1 MSDRRPDTVERLRS
15 AAFLRS
21 WTVERSYSEVS
32 SEPSSEPSSELI
44 MCLMVLM
51 PLLLIDPRAV
61 VFVSGLGVIAAVSLP
76 PATEF
81 AGVAGG

>member
-1 MSDRRPDTVERLRS
+1 
-15 AAFLRS
+15 
-21 WTVERSYSEVS
+21 
-32 SEPSSEPSSELI
+32 
-44 MCLMVLM
+44 MVLM

>member
-21 WTVERSYSEVS
+21 WTVERSYSEV
-32 SEPSSEPSSELI
+32 SSEPSSELI